1 MKMTLGRK
9 ILIGFMACALVL
21 LGVAIFSFKNSEKFV
36 ASNALVNHSNQVL
49 YEFEQILMSSIDAET
64 GVRGYVI
71 TGDANF
77 LESFSSANAKAMEQL
92 DKVKELT
99 KDNPN
104 QQKNIEE
111 LSKELKMRFENL
123 NQIIVL
129 RKKGFENAREL
140 VASGEGR
147 QIQDEIRK
155 TIDKAQEIEHT
166 LLAERILASQ
176 DDASNFNLVFAFLLL
191 IIIMILV
198 VVYTIVAANLKALKS
213 AELETASKNWLL
225 TGNSELNEKLIGD
238 KSIAQLANSTISFLC
253 TYLKA
258 NIGAV
263 YLLNNKDNTLMLG
276 GQFAFSSPKDKITL
290 NEGLIGQAAWEQK
303 QISLTD
309 ITEDQLRITSS
320 VLDAKPKN
328 LLITPFLLEGK
339 TVGVIEIGKLTDFN
353 ETEKEFINVSMN
365 SIAISVNTVQQAE
378 EKEKRAAELSVANKE
393 LAYQNDEKEKRA
405 AELSIAN
412 KELAFQSDEK
422 EKRAAELSIANKEL
436 AYQNDEKEKRAAEL
450 SIANKELAFQNE
462 EKENRAAELSIAN
475 KELAFQNDEK
485 EKRAAELSIANKELA
500 FQNDEKEKRAA
511 ELSIANKE
519 LAFQNDE
526 KEKRAAELSIANKEL
541 AYQNDEKEKRAAELS
556 IANKELAY
564 QNEEK
569 EKRAAELGI
578 ANKELAYQNE
588 EKEKRAVE
596 LSFANKELSTQAEE
610 LQIQQEEL
618 RQLNEELEQQAQNL
632 KQQQEELQMTNEELE
647 EQTQSLEEKNK
658 EVEASKNDIEQKTKQ
673 LEISSKYKSEF
684 LANMSHELRTP
695 LNSLLILSKDLSENR
710 KKNLDEVQVESAEII
725 YKSGHDLLVL
735 INEVLDLSKIEAGK
749 MGINVEKVSLKN
761 LTDTLLRDFKHH
773 AQQKGLK
780 LICKLGKDLP
790 EFIRTDSQRLNQIL
804 KNLISNAIK
813 FTEKGNV
820 TINVNRNSETT
831 LNISVSDTGIG
842 ISEDKQTAI
851 FEAFQQAEGGTSR
864 KYGGTGLGLSIS
876 RELAKLLGAEI
887 KLSSQLNEGSTFSL
901 IIPLEIHAELESE
914 TVIKL
919 KPIVYT
925 PHSQKDADYLNYPTI
940 EDDRNTIVKDDKVVL
955 IIEDDLKFASILL
968 KQANIK
974 GFKCLSAA
982 TGEDGLSLASK
993 YKPQAII
1000 LDMGLP
1006 GIKGQQVLHELKANP
1021 SVRHIPVHVISANDR
1036 SLEPIREG
1044 AVEYL
1049 MKPISKNELEEAF
1062 NRIENFVDRKI
1073 KNLLIIEDNENSRKA
1088 MKILIGNGDVKCFEA
1103 ATGKEALAM
1112 YEQNHIDCIILD
1124 IGLPDMSGFDL
1135 IHKLEDLKGHN
1146 MPPIIVYTGKELTK
1160 EENDVLQK
1168 YAESI
1173 IIKGIKSEE
1182 RLLDETALFLHRTI
1196 SNLPISKQMIIN
1208 SLHDKEAIFHSKKI
1222 LLVDDD
1228 MRNVFAL
1235 SKILQERGMEVIK
1248 SENGKKALEMLDT
1261 HADIDLVLMDIMMPE
1276 MDGYEAMKRIRSQ
1289 MKFKNLPVIALTAKA
1304 MKDDKQKCIDAG
1316 ANDYI
1321 TKPIDVERLLS
1332 LMRVWLSK

>member
-9 ILIGFMACALVL
+9 IVIGFIACAVVL

-36 ASNALVNHSNQVL
+36 ASNTLVNTSNQVL
-49 YEFEQILMSSIDAET
+49 YEFEQILMSSVDAET

-71 TGDANF
+71 SGDTDF
-77 LESFSSANAKAMEQL
+77 LKPFTSANIKAIEKL
-92 DKVKELT
+92 ENVKKLT
-99 KDNPN
+99 KDNPI
-104 QQKNIEE
+104 QQNNIEK
-111 LSKELKMRFENL
+111 LSKELKLRFDNL
-123 NQIIVL
+123 NTCITL
-129 RKKGFENAREL
+129 RKADYEKARAFVVL
-140 VASGEGR
+140 GEGK

-155 TIDKAQEIEHT
+155 IIDEAQQLERT
-166 LLAERILASQ
+166 LLTQRIEDSAN
-176 DDASNFNLVFAFLLL
+176 DAIKFNIVFAILLL
-191 IIIMILV
+191 VIVLILI
-198 VVYTIVAANLKALKS
+198 VVYNIVAENLKALKS
-213 AELETASKNWLL
+213 SESENANKNWLL

-238 KSIAQLANSTISFLC
+238 QSITQLANNTISFLC
-253 TYLKA
+253 KYLNA

-263 YLLNNKDNTLMLG
+263 YLFNKKENTLMLSG
-276 GQFAFSSPKDKITL
+276 KFAFSSAQDTKENFKL

-303 QISLTD
+303 QIFLTD
-309 ITEDQLRITSS
+309 ISEDQIRITSS
-320 VLDAKPKN
+320 ILDTKPKN
-328 LLITPFLLEGK
+328 LLITPFLLDGK
-339 TVGVIEIGKLTDFN
+339 TIGVIEIGKLTDFN
-353 ETEKEFINVSMN
+353 KTEKEFINISMN

-378 EKEKRAAELSVANKE
+378 EKEKRAAELGIANKE
-393 LAYQNDEKEKRA
+393 LAFQNEEKEKRA
-405 AELSIAN
+405 AELG
-412 KELAFQSDEK
+412 
-422 EKRAAELSIANKEL
+422 IANKEL

-450 SIANKELAFQNE
+450 AIANE
-462 EKENRAAELSIAN
+462 
-475 KELAFQNDEK
+475 
-485 EKRAAELSIANKELA
+485 
-500 FQNDEKEKRAA
+500 
-511 ELSIANKE
+511 
-519 LAFQNDE
+519 
-526 KEKRAAELSIANKEL
+526 
-541 AYQNDEKEKRAAELS
+541 
-556 IANKELAY
+556 
-564 QNEEK
+564 
-569 EKRAAELGI
+569 
-578 ANKELAYQNE
+578 ELAYQNE

-596 LSFANKELSTQAEE
+596 LSFANKELSNQAEE

-658 EVEASKNDIEQKTKQ
+658 EVQASKNDIEKKTKQ

-710 KKNLDEVQVESAEII
+710 KKNLDDVQVESAEII

-749 MGINVEKVSLKN
+749 MAINIEKVALKN
-761 LTDTLLRDFKHH
+761 FTDNLLRDFKHQ
-773 AQQKGLK
+773 AEQKGLK
-780 LICKLGKDLP
+780 IVCKLAAGIP
-790 EFIRTDSQRLNQIL
+790 EFIHTDSQRLNQIL
-804 KNLISNAIK
+804 KNLLSNAVK
-813 FTEKGNV
+813 FTEKGSV
-820 TINVNRNSETT
+820 TISIDPNTVTT
-831 LNISVSDTGIG
+831 LNISVTDTGIG

-876 RELAKLLGAEI
+876 RELAKLLEGEI
-887 KLSSQLNEGSTFSL
+887 KVKSNLDKGSTFSL
-901 IIPLEIHAELESE
+901 IIPLEIHPTQESVNE
-914 TVIKL
+914 IPI
-919 KPIVYT
+919 KPISYA
-925 PHSQKDADYLNYPTI
+925 PRSENDINYLDYPTI
-940 EDDRNTIVKDDKVVL
+940 KDDRDTINTDDKIVL
-955 IIEDDLKFASILL
+955 IIEDDKNFAAILL
-968 KQANIK
+968 KQANKK
-974 GFKCLSAA
+974 GFKCLSASS
-982 TGEDGLSLASK
+982 GEDGLLLAVK

-1006 GIKGQQVLHELKANP
+1006 GIKGKQVLHELKENP
-1021 SVRHIPVHVISANDR
+1021 SVRHIPVHIISANDR

-1049 MKPISKNELEEAF
+1049 MKPISKDGLEEAF
-1062 NRIENFVDRKI
+1062 IRIENFVNRKI
-1073 KNLLIIEDNENSRKA
+1073 KNLLIIEDSENSRKA
-1088 MKILIGNGDVKCFEA
+1088 MKVLIGNGDVKCYEA
-1103 ATGKEALAM
+1103 GTGKEAL
-1112 YEQNHIDCIILD
+1112 ELFEHNHIDCIILD
-1124 IGLPDMSGFDL
+1124 IGLPDMTGFEL
-1135 IHKLEDLKGHN
+1135 IHKLGDVKAHN
-1146 MPPIIVYTGKELTK
+1146 LPPIIVYTGKELTK
-1160 EENDVLQK
+1160 EENNLLHK

-1196 SNLPISKQMIIN
+1196 SNLPKSKQMMIN
-1208 SLHDKEAIFHSKKI
+1208 NLHDKEAIFHSKKI

-1248 SENGKKALEMLDT
+1248 SEDGKNALNKLDAHT
-1261 HADIDLVLMDIMMPE
+1261 DIDLVLMDIMMPE

-1289 MKFKNLPVIALTAKA
+1289 IKFRNLPIIALTAKA

>member
-9 ILIGFMACALVL
+9 ILIGFIACALVL
-21 LGVAIFSFKNSEKFV
+21 VGVAIFSFKNSEKFV
-36 ASNALVNHSNQVL
+36 ASNTLVNHSNQVL
-49 YEFEQILMSSIDAET
+49 YEFEQILVSTLNAET

-71 TGDANF
+71 SGENNYLNYF
-77 LESFSSANAKAMEQL
+77 LSANTIANEHLNKL
-92 DKVKELT
+92 RELT

-111 LSKELKMRFENL
+111 LQKELKIRFDNL
-123 NQIIVL
+123 NTAVAL
-129 RKKGFENAREL
+129 RKNSFEKAKEF
-140 VASGEGR
+140 VASGEGKT
-147 QIQDEIRK
+147 IQDEIRK
-155 TIDKAQEIEHT
+155 IIDRAQGIEYK
-166 LLAERILASQ
+166 LLAERKQASE
-176 DDASNFNLVFAFLLL
+176 DDAATFNSVFAILLL
-191 IIIMILV
+191 IILVILV
-198 VVYTIVAANLKALKS
+198 AVYYIISQNLKALKRS
-213 AELETASKNWLL
+213 ESETASKNWLL
-225 TGNSELNEKLIGD
+225 TGSTELNEKLKGD
-238 KSIAQLANSTISFLC
+238 QSIEELANNTISFLC

-263 YLLNNKDNTLMLG
+263 YQLNDKENVLKLS
-276 GQFAFSSPKDKITL
+276 GQYAFLSPKDIKEKFTL
-290 NEGLIGQAAWEQK
+290 NEGLIGQAAREQK

-309 ITEDQLRITSS
+309 IPDEQIRLTSS
-320 VLDAKPKN
+320 ILNAKPKH
-328 LLITPFLLEGK
+328 LLITPFLFEGK
-339 TVGVIEIGKLTDFN
+339 TVGVIEIGSLTDFN
-353 ETEKEFINVSMN
+353 ETEKEFINISMDSIGISIN
-365 SIAISVNTVQQAE
+365 SAVARKQIQELLEETQVQSE
-378 EKEKRAAELSVANKE
+378 EKEKRASELG
-393 LAYQNDEKEKRA
+393 
-405 AELSIAN
+405 
-412 KELAFQSDEK
+412 
-422 EKRAAELSIANKEL
+422 IANKEL

-450 SIANKELAFQNE
+450 GIANKELAYQND
-462 EKENRAAELSIAN
+462 EKEKRAAELGIANKELAYQNDEKEKRAAELGIAN

-500 FQNDEKEKRAA
+500 D
-511 ELSIANKE
+511 
-519 LAFQNDE
+519 
-526 KEKRAAELSIANKEL
+526 
-541 AYQNDEKEKRAAELS
+541 
-556 IANKELAY
+556 
-564 QNEEK
+564 
-569 EKRAAELGI
+569 
-578 ANKELAYQNE
+578 
-588 EKEKRAVE
+588 
-596 LSFANKELSTQAEE
+596 QAEE

-618 RQLNEELEQQAQNL
+618 RQLNEELEQQTQNL

-647 EQTQSLEEKNK
+647 EQTQSLEIKNK

-710 KKNLDEVQVESAEII
+710 KKNLDDVQVESAEII

-749 MGINVEKVSLKN
+749 MAVNIEKVTLKRF
-761 LTDTLLRDFKHH
+761 TDELIRDFKHQ
-773 AQQKGLK
+773 AELKGLQLTSK
-780 LICKLGKDLP
+780 LDGKLP

-804 KNLISNAIK
+804 KNLLSNAIK
-813 FTEKGNV
+813 FTQKGSVSLGIDQN
-820 TINVNRNSETT
+820 TQNT
-831 LNISVSDTGIG
+831 LMISVTDSGIG

-887 KLSSQLNEGSTFSL
+887 KLTSKLNEGSTFSL
-901 IIPLEIHAELESE
+901 IIPLEIHPEQESIS
-914 TVIKL
+914 TKIVKPVVYKPQPTNDINYLDYPAIK
-919 KPIVYT
+919 
-925 PHSQKDADYLNYPTI
+925 
-940 EDDRNTIVKDDKVVL
+940 DDRETIITEDKVVL

-968 KQANIK
+968 HQANKK
-974 GFKCLSAA
+974 GFKCLSAS
-982 TGEDGLSLASK
+982 TGEDGLVLASK

-1006 GIKGQQVLHELKANP
+1006 GISGHSVLLDLKANP

-1062 NRIENFVDRKI
+1062 NRIENFVNRKI
-1073 KNLLIIEDNENSRKA
+1073 KNLLIIEDSENSRKA
-1088 MKILIGNGDVKCFEA
+1088 MRILIGNGDVQCFEA
-1103 ATGKEALAM
+1103 GTGKEALEL

-1124 IGLPDMSGFDL
+1124 LGLPDMSGFDL
-1135 IHKLEDLKGHN
+1135 IQKLEDIKGHN
-1146 MPPIIVYTGKELTK
+1146 IPPIIVYTGKELTK
-1160 EENDVLQK
+1160 EENEMLQK

-1196 SNLPISKQMIIN
+1196 SNLPQSKQIMIN
-1208 SLHDKEAIFHSKKI
+1208 SLHDKDAILHSKKI

-1248 SENGKKALEMLDT
+1248 AENGIKALNMLED
-1261 HADIDLVLMDIMMPE
+1261 HPDMDLVLMDIMMPE
-1276 MDGYEAMKRIRSQ
+1276 MDGYEAMTRIRSQ
-1289 MKFKNLPVIALTAKA
+1289 MRFKKLPVIALTAKA

>member
-9 ILIGFMACALVL
+9 IVIGFIACALVL
-21 LGVAIFSFKNSEKFV
+21 LGVAIFSFKNTEKFV
-36 ASNALVNHSNQVL
+36 ASNTLVNVSNQVL
-49 YEFEQILMSSIDAET
+49 YEFEQILMSSVDAET

-71 TGDANF
+71 TGDDNF
-77 LESFSSANAKAMEQL
+77 LKPFTTANIKAIEKL
-92 DKVKELT
+92 EKVKELT

-104 QQKNIEE
+104 QQNNIEE
-111 LSKELKMRFENL
+111 LAKQLKMRFDNL
-123 NQIIVL
+123 NTCITL
-129 RKKGFENAREL
+129 RKDNYEKARAF
-140 VASGEGR
+140 VASGEGK

-155 TIDKAQEIEHT
+155 IVDESQELEGT
-166 LLAERILASQ
+166 LLAQRIQDSQ
-176 DDASNFNLVFAFLLL
+176 DDASKFNIVFAVLLL
-191 IIIMILV
+191 VIIMILI
-198 VVYTIVAANLKALKS
+198 VVYTIVTKNLKALKNS
-213 AELETASKNWLL
+213 ESETASKNWLL
-225 TGNSELNEKLIGD
+225 TGNSALNEKLIGD
-238 KSIAQLANSTISFLC
+238 QSIEQLANNTISFLC

-263 YLLNNKDNTLMLG
+263 YLFNENENTLLLSG
-276 GQFAFSSPKDKITL
+276 KFAFSSGNDTTVNFKL
-290 NEGLIGQAAWEQK
+290 NEGLIGQSAWEQK
-303 QISLTD
+303 QISLAD
-309 ITEDQLRITSS
+309 ISDDQIRITSS
-320 VLDAKPKN
+320 VLNAKPKH
-328 LLITPFLLEGK
+328 LLITPFLLDGK
-339 TVGVIEIGKLTDFN
+339 TIGVIEIGKLTDFN

-365 SIAISVNTVQQAE
+365 SIAISVYTIQQAE
-378 EKEKRAAELSVANKE
+378 EKEKRTAELA
-393 LAYQNDEKEKRA
+393 
-405 AELSIAN
+405 
-412 KELAFQSDEK
+412 
-422 EKRAAELSIANKEL
+422 
-436 AYQNDEKEKRAAEL
+436 
-450 SIANKELAFQNE
+450 IANKELAFQNE
-462 EKENRAAELSIAN
+462 EKE
-475 KELAFQNDEK
+475 
-485 EKRAAELSIANKELA
+485 KRAAELGIANE
-500 FQNDEKEKRAA
+500 
-511 ELSIANKE
+511 
-519 LAFQNDE
+519 
-526 KEKRAAELSIANKEL
+526 
-541 AYQNDEKEKRAAELS
+541 
-556 IANKELAY
+556 ELAY

-588 EKEKRAVE
+588 EKEKRAAE
-596 LSFANKELSTQAEE
+596 LSFANKELSNQAEE

-658 EVEASKNDIEQKTKQ
+658 EVQASKNDIEKKTKQ

-710 KKNLDEVQVESAEII
+710 KKNLDDVQVESAEII

-749 MGINVEKVSLKN
+749 MAINIEKVALKN
-761 LTDTLLRDFKHH
+761 FTDNLLRDFKHQ
-773 AQQKGLK
+773 AEQKGLK
-780 LICKLGKDLP
+780 IVCKLAAGIP
-790 EFIRTDSQRLNQIL
+790 EFIHTDSQRLNQIL
-804 KNLISNAIK
+804 KNLLSNAVK
-813 FTEKGNV
+813 FTEKGSV
-820 TINVNRNSETT
+820 TISIDPNTVTT
-831 LNISVSDTGIG
+831 LNISVTDTGIG

-876 RELAKLLGAEI
+876 RELAKLLEGEI
-887 KLSSQLNEGSTFSL
+887 KVKSNLDKGSTFSL
-901 IIPLEIHAELESE
+901 IIPLEIHPTQESINE
-914 TVIKL
+914 IPI
-919 KPIVYT
+919 KPISYA
-925 PHSQKDADYLNYPTI
+925 PRSENDINYLDYPTI
-940 EDDRNTIVKDDKVVL
+940 KDDRDTINTDDKIVL
-955 IIEDDLKFASILL
+955 IIEDDKNFAAILL
-968 KQANIK
+968 KQANKK
-974 GFKCLSAA
+974 GFKCLSASS
-982 TGEDGLSLASK
+982 GEDGLLLAVK

-1006 GIKGQQVLHELKANP
+1006 GIKGKQVLHELKENP
-1021 SVRHIPVHVISANDR
+1021 SVRHIPVHIISANDR

-1049 MKPISKNELEEAF
+1049 MKPISKDGLEEAF
-1062 NRIENFVDRKI
+1062 IRIENFVNRKI
-1073 KNLLIIEDNENSRKA
+1073 KNLLIIEDSENSRKA
-1088 MKILIGNGDVKCFEA
+1088 MKVLIGNGDVKCYEA
-1103 ATGKEALAM
+1103 GTGKEAL
-1112 YEQNHIDCIILD
+1112 ELFEHNHIDCIILD
-1124 IGLPDMSGFDL
+1124 IGLPDMTGFEL
-1135 IHKLEDLKGHN
+1135 IHKLGDVKAHN
-1146 MPPIIVYTGKELTK
+1146 LPPIIVYTGKELTK
-1160 EENDVLQK
+1160 EENNLLHK

-1196 SNLPISKQMIIN
+1196 SNLPKSKQMMIN
-1208 SLHDKEAIFHSKKI
+1208 NLHDKEAIFHSKKI

-1248 SENGKKALEMLDT
+1248 SEDGKNALNKLDAHT
-1261 HADIDLVLMDIMMPE
+1261 DIDLVLMDIMMPE

-1289 MKFKNLPVIALTAKA
+1289 IKFRNLPIIALTAKA

>member
-1 MKMTLGRK
+1 MNLTNNKIKMTLDRK
-9 ILIGFMACALVL
+9 IVLGFIACAFVL

-36 ASNALVNHSNQVL
+36 VSNALVNNSNKVL
-49 YEFEQILMSSIDAET
+49 YEFEQILMSSVDAET

-71 TGDANF
+71 TGDDDF
-77 LESFSSANAKAMEQL
+77 LKPFTSANIKAIEQI
-92 DKVKELT
+92 DKVRELT
-99 KDNPN
+99 KDDPN
-104 QQKNIEE
+104 QQNNIEK
-111 LSKELKMRFENL
+111 LAKQLKLRFDNL
-123 NQIIVL
+123 NRCIAL
-129 RKKGFENAREL
+129 RKNDFEKAREF
-140 VASGEGR
+140 VASGEGK
-147 QIQDEIRK
+147 QLQDDIRK
-155 TIDKAQEIEHT
+155 TIDKAQESEQD
-166 LLAERILASQ
+166 LLAERIQISEN
-176 DDASNFNLVFAFLLL
+176 DASRFNIVFAVLLL
-191 IIIMILV
+191 IIVMILI
-198 VVYTIVAANLKALKS
+198 VVYTIVSENLKALKS
-213 AELETASKNWLL
+213 SESENANKNWLL

-238 KSIAQLANSTISFLC
+238 QSIVQLANNTISFLC
-253 TYLKA
+253 SYLKA

-263 YLLNNKDNTLMLG
+263 YLFNDKENTLTLSG
-276 GQFAFSSPKDKITL
+276 KFAFSPAKDTKGNFKL

-303 QISLTD
+303 QISLTN
-309 ITEDQLRITSS
+309 ISEDQIRITSS

-339 TVGVIEIGKLTDFN
+339 TIGVIEIGKLTNFN
-353 ETEKEFINVSMN
+353 ETEKEFISVSMN

-378 EKEKRAAELSVANKE
+378 EKEKRAAELAIANKE
-393 LAYQNDEKEKRA
+393 LAYQNEEKEKRA
-405 AELSIAN
+405 AELG
-412 KELAFQSDEK
+412 
-422 EKRAAELSIANKEL
+422 IANKEL

-450 SIANKELAFQNE
+450 G
-462 EKENRAAELSIAN
+462 
-475 KELAFQNDEK
+475 
-485 EKRAAELSIANKELA
+485 
-500 FQNDEKEKRAA
+500 
-511 ELSIANKE
+511 
-519 LAFQNDE
+519 
-526 KEKRAAELSIANKEL
+526 
-541 AYQNDEKEKRAAELS
+541 

-588 EKEKRAVE
+588 EKEKRAAELGIANKELAYQNDEKEKRAVE
-596 LSFANKELSTQAEE
+596 LSFANKELSNQAEE

-618 RQLNEELEQQAQNL
+618 RQLNEELEQQAQDL

-647 EQTQSLEEKNK
+647 EQTQSLEERNK

-710 KKNLDEVQVESAEII
+710 KKNLDDVQVESAEII

-749 MGINVEKVSLKN
+749 MSINVEKIALKIF
-761 LTDTLLRDFKHH
+761 TDNLLRDFNHQ
-773 AQQKGLK
+773 AEQKGLK
-780 LICKLGKDLP
+780 LVCKLALSLP
-790 EFIRTDSQRLNQIL
+790 EFIYTDSQRLNQIL

-813 FTEKGNV
+813 FTEKGSV
-820 TINVNRNSETT
+820 TISIDPNTETT
-831 LNISVSDTGIG
+831 LNISVTDTGIG
-842 ISEDKQTAI
+842 ISQDKQTAI

-876 RELAKLLGAEI
+876 RELAKLLEAEI
-887 KLSSQLNEGSTFSL
+887 KLSSKLNQGSTFSL
-901 IIPLEIHAELESE
+901 IIPLEIHPEQEPVS
-914 TVIKL
+914 TISV
-919 KPIVYT
+919 KPVLYT
-925 PHSQKDADYLNYPTI
+925 PRSENEVNYLNYPTI
-940 EDDRNTIVKDDKVVL
+940 KDDRDSISTNDKVVL
-955 IIEDDLKFASILL
+955 IIEDDRNFAAILL
-968 KQANIK
+968 KQANKK

-982 TGEDGLSLASK
+982 SGEDGLLLASK

-1006 GIKGQQVLHELKANP
+1006 GIKGKQVLHELKVDP
-1021 SVRHIPVHVISANDR
+1021 SVRHIPVHIISANDR

-1049 MKPISKNELEEAF
+1049 MKPISKEGLEEAF
-1062 NRIENFVDRKI
+1062 NRIENFVNRKI

-1088 MKILIGNGDVKCFEA
+1088 MKILIGNGDVKCLEA
-1103 ATGKEALAM
+1103 ATGKEALEL

-1124 IGLPDMSGFDL
+1124 IGLPDISGFDL
-1135 IHKLEDLKGHN
+1135 IHQLEDIKDHN
-1146 MPPIIVYTGKELTK
+1146 MPPIIIYTGKELTK
-1160 EENDVLQK
+1160 EENNLLHK

-1196 SNLPISKQMIIN
+1196 SNLPKSKQMIIN

-1248 SENGKKALEMLDT
+1248 SENGKNALGMLDK

-1289 MKFKNLPVIALTAKA
+1289 IKFRNLPIIALTAKA

-1332 LMRVWLSK
+1332 LMRVWLSN